1 MTQVESISP
10 PSKPQ
15 RYLVLSATPGEMQQE
30 INKQAGNGY
39 KPILM
44 CGMGGGTIIVILE
57 HTAS

>member
-1 MTQVESISP
+1 
-10 PSKPQ
+10 
-15 RYLVLSATPGEMQQE
+15 MQQE